1 MFPRNSLNFVNNLCL
16 IVLVLLRRIKIQSP
30 VLKKCHVFAFLF
42 SINQSEHV
50 FESEFELSFYLA
62 TEDQL

>member
-16 IVLVLLRRIKIQSP
+16 IVLVLLRRIKIKSP
-30 VLKKCHVFAFLF
+30 VLMKKCHAFAFLF

-50 FESEFELSFYLA
+50 FESELEL
-62 TEDQL
+62 